1 MRLNGSRKMAPV
13 FVMGLVCA
21 ALALPSLAEDCGAV
35 NAKYQGK
42 TFALQHNL
50 RFEDNEA
57 RWVNFTGAADYLD
70 VGTKV
75 TVTQVKSNEISLA
88 VEARGVTITL
98 DLGKATPSC
107 AVILEHLL
115 GPAAPALKGLSATDL
130 KGIKEGKMIIGMT
143 RRAVFIAV
151 GYPPYS
157 YKPPFRGDAAVNHDP
172 QADELMYMKGTW
184 DFVTVK
190 FQGDKVIAIE
200 D

>member
-1 MRLNGSRKMAPV
+1 MRLNSLHKTALRLAMLV
-13 FVMGLVCA
+13 IFV
-21 ALALPSLAEDCGAV
+21 ALTLPTFAEDCNSV

-57 RWVNFTGAADYLD
+57 RWVNFTGAADFLD

-75 TVTQVKSNEISLA
+75 TVTQVKSDEVSLA
-88 VEARGVTITL
+88 VEGRGMTITL

-107 AVILEHLL
+107 AAILEHLL
-115 GPAAPALKGLSATDL
+115 GPAAPSLKGLSATDL
-130 KGIKEGKMIIGMT
+130 KGIKEGKMVVGMT
-143 RRAVFIAV
+143 RRAMFIAV

-172 QADELMYMKGTW
+172 QADELVYMKGTW

-190 FQGDKVIAIE
+190 LQGDKVIAIE